1 MKLQDK
7 VALITGGGSGI
18 GRATALLFAQEGAVI
33 VVSDINAATASE
45 TAEMVESAGGTAH
58 VIAGNVSTTE
68 GARAIVVAC
77 IEHFGRV
84 DILINSA
91 GVATRHAPEGA
102 TFDEAWDFVMNINLR
117 GTVMMS
123 WFATDEMKKT
133 GGGTVV
139 NLSSIYGL
147 VARPSELTSGFDPY
161 THSKG
166 AIVQLTREAG
176 VKFAPDGIRTNCLC
190 PGFVHT
196 NLTKGISENP
206 EMQAML
212 ESLTPMGRF
221 GEAEEIAK
229 AALFL
234 ASDDSSYVTGAALS
248 IDGGYVAQ

>member
-18 GRATALLFAQEGAVI
+18 GRASAILFAQEGAVI
-33 VVSDINAATASE
+33 AVSDVNEATAAE
-45 TAEMVESAGGTAH
+45 TAERITSAGGTAT
-58 VIAGNVSTTE
+58 VIPGDVSNTE
-68 GARAIVVAC
+68 GARTIVAAT
-77 IEHFGRV
+77 IEAFGRV

-102 TFDEAWDFVMNINLR
+102 TFDEAWDFVMGINLR

-123 WFATDEMKKT
+123 RFATDEMKKT
-133 GGGTVV
+133 GGGAVV

-147 VARPSELTSGFDPY
+147 VGRPSKITDGYDPY

-176 VKFAPDGIRTNCLC
+176 AKLAPDGIRTNCLC

-196 NLTKGISENP
+196 NLTKGISESP
-206 EMQAML
+206 ETLAYL

-221 GEAEEIAK
+221 GQPEEIAK

-234 ASDDSSYVTGAALS
+234 ASDDASYVTGAALS
-248 IDGGYVAQ
+248 VDGGYVAQ

>member
-18 GRATALLFAQEGAVI
+18 GRASALLFAQEGATI
-33 VVSDINAATASE
+33 AVSDINKATATE
-45 TAEMVESAGGTAH
+45 TAEMVISAGSSAQA
-58 VIAGNVSTTE
+58 IAGNVSTTE
-68 GARAIVVAC
+68 GARAIVAAC

-91 GVATRHAPEGA
+91 GVATRHAPEDA
-102 TFDEAWDFVMNINLR
+102 TFDEAWDFVMDINLR

-123 WFATDEMKKT
+123 MFATEEMLRT

-147 VARPSELTSGFDPY
+147 VGRPAELTSGFDPY

-166 AIVQLTREAG
+166 AIIQLTREAG
-176 VKFAPDGIRTNCLC
+176 AKFAPDGIRTNCLC
-190 PGFVHT
+190 PGFVYT
-196 NLTKGISENP
+196 NLTKGLGENP
-206 EMQAML
+206 ETKALL
-212 ESLTPMGRF
+212 ESRTPMGRF
-221 GEAEEIAK
+221 AEADEIAK

>member
-18 GRATALLFAQEGAVI
+18 GRATAILFAQEGAAIAVAD
-33 VVSDINAATASE
+33 VNESTANE
-45 TAEMVESAGGTAH
+45 TAEMVTSAGGSAY

-68 GARAIVVAC
+68 GSRAIVAAC
-77 IEHFGRV
+77 VEHFGRV

-102 TFDEAWDFVMNINLR
+102 TFDEAWDFVMDINLR
-117 GTVMMS
+117 GTMTMS
-123 WFATDEMKKT
+123 RFATDEMLKT

-147 VARPSELTSGFDPY
+147 VGRPAELTGGFDPY

-196 NLTKGISENP
+196 NLTKGLSENP
-206 EMQAML
+206 ETMALL
-212 ESLTPMGRF
+212 ESRTPMGRF

-229 AALFL
+229 ATLFL

>member
-18 GRATALLFAQEGAVI
+18 GRASALLFAQEGAVI
-33 VVSDINAATASE
+33 AISDINEESATE
-45 TAEMVESAGGTAH
+45 TAEMVTSAGGSAH
-58 VIAGNVSTTE
+58 VIQGNVATTE
-68 GARAIVVAC
+68 GSRAIVGAC
-77 IEHFGRV
+77 MTHFGRV

-91 GVATRHAPEGA
+91 GVTTRHAPEDA

-123 WFATDEMKKT
+123 WFATEEMKKT

-147 VARPSELTSGFDPY
+147 VGRPAAITNGFDPY

-166 AIVQLTREAG
+166 AIIQLTREAG
-176 VKFAPDGIRTNCLC
+176 AKFAPDGIRTNCLC

-196 NLTKGISENP
+196 NLTQGVRDNL
-206 EMQAML
+206 EMQALL

-221 GEAEEIAK
+221 GEADEIAK

>member
-18 GRATALLFAQEGAVI
+18 GRATALLFAQEGAAI
-33 VVSDINAATASE
+33 AVSDVNEATAAE
-45 TAEMVESAGGTAH
+45 TAEMVTSAGGSAH
-58 VIAGNVSTTE
+58 VIAGNVATTE
-68 GARAIVVAC
+68 GSRAIVAAC
-77 IEHFGRV
+77 MEHFGRV

-91 GVATRHAPEGA
+91 GVALRHAPADA
-102 TFDEAWDFVMNINLR
+102 TFDEAWDFVMDINLR

-123 WFATDEMKKT
+123 RFATDEMKKT

-147 VARPSELTSGFDPY
+147 VGRPAELTDGFDPY

-176 VKFAPDGIRTNCLC
+176 VKLAPDGIRTNCLC

-196 NLTKGISENP
+196 NLTTALTEDP
-206 EMQAML
+206 ETLAKL
-212 ESLTPMGRF
+212 EALHPMGRL
-221 GEAEEIAK
+221 GESHEIAK

-234 ASDDSSYVTGAALS
+234 ASDDASFITGAILS
-248 IDGGYVAQ
+248 VDGGYTAQ